1 MSARRPPGP
10 PEDRAPDAADSMD
23 GAEGPGPPGSEVVD
37 LGLQHERTALAWDR
51 TALALIVV
59 GAFSVQVAG
68 GGIGELAHLPGY
80 LVAGLGA
87 VLLWLG
93 ARRYWR
99 RDADLRAG
107 SSPVRPRL
115 IVVTGVAA
123 TVMGLTS
130 LVLVLMA

>member
-1 MSARRPPGP
+1 MSSRLPGP
-10 PEDRAPDAADSMD
+10 PEGRSPDGADSLD
-23 GAEGPGPPGSEVVD
+23 GAEGPGPRGSEVVD

-59 GAFSVQVAG
+59 GAFSVRVAG

-80 LVAGLGA
+80 LVVGLGA
-87 VLLWLG
+87 TLLWLG
-93 ARRYWR
+93 ARRYR
-99 RDADLRAG
+99 HRDVDLRAG
-107 SSPVRPRL
+107 TSPVRPRL

-130 LVLVLMA
+130 LVLVLVS